1 MSFLRNVLTDL
12 LEKRLW
18 PLAIALVV
26 ALVAVPVVLGG
37 GSDDAGTPA
46 GDVAQAPATPAAGT
60 GATKAVSLDQDVPT
74 GQVRRAGKVRNPFKQ
89 LHVPKAPST
98 TAGAAGSLV
107 SATRDLVASLGSG
120 SSPSGGSSPSTGGST
135 PSGGGG
141 GTPTPSPAPKPAPKP
156 DAHDLYRVT
165 VRFGEVGDLK
175 THKNMARLTP
185 LPSSSNPF
193 VVFLGMKKDGETAV
207 FLISSDAVPSGD
219 GTCRPSIRNCESLE
233 MKAGD
238 TELFDLQSGTA
249 GVVQY
254 RLDLRSVEKGK
265 ASAARAAK
273 AHARESRAGRE
284 WLRLTVAADPT
295 FLDAWDYSK
304 RLGVLVE
311 RTPDEQAADVA
322 HLPEDVAQAAEGTPA
337 P

>member
-1 MSFLRNVLTDL
+1 V
-12 LEKRLW
+12 
-18 PLAIALVV
+18 AVALVV

-37 GSDDAGTPA
+37 GSDDAGAPAEEVAQVPVTPA
-46 GDVAQAPATPAAGT
+46 VGT
-60 GATKAVSLDQDVPT
+60 GAAQVVSLDQDVAT
-74 GQVRRAGKVRNPFKQ
+74 GQVSRAGKVRNPFKQ
-89 LHVPKAPST
+89 QHVPKPPST

-107 SATRDLVASLGSG
+107 DATKNLVGSLGG
-120 SSPSGGSSPSTGGST
+120 SSSGGSSPSTGGSA

-141 GTPTPSPAPKPAPKP
+141 GTPTPSPAPKPEPKP
-156 DAHDLYRVT
+156 DPQDLYRVT

-207 FLISSDAVPSGD
+207 FLVSSDAVPSGD
-219 GTCRPSIRNCESLE
+219 GKCRPSTRNCESLE
-233 MKAGD
+233 LQAGD
-238 TELFDLQSGTA
+238 TEHFDLQTGTA

-254 RLDLRSVEKGK
+254 RLDLRSVEKK
-265 ASAARAAK
+265 TAASSARAAK

-295 FLDAWDYSK
+295 FLAAWDYSK